1 MNLLNLH
8 LRISC
13 IVLFAFFLGSGCLNY
28 DNNWCP
34 SNHFTWKSACCLQMM
49 CFCIHH
55 HYFFLMMVIN
65 IKDKRKS
72 HMAETWITGS
82 NQCIK
87 FQTMVPCGE
96 YSYTIFT
103 HTVPLMSHPRYCIS
117 TSMGKTAFW
126 SLYFLGLGVGLN
138 ECILLKHFTDWTQ
151 MSHPFKLLLIES
163 ICWNWFGERL

>member
-1 MNLLNLH
+1 MYKKKKKLFVLVHVMNLLNLH

-65 IKDKRKS
+65 IKDKQKS

-96 YSYTIFT
+96 YSYTI
-103 HTVPLMSHPRYCIS
+103 SHPHCAFDV
-117 TSMGKTAFW
+117 TSKILHFHK
-126 SLYFLGLGVGLN
+126 YVKN
-138 ECILLKHFTDWTQ
+138 CILVSVLFGFRSRPKWMHTTQ
-151 MSHPFKLLLIES
+151 TFYWLDSDVTPI
-163 ICWNWFGERL
+163 